1 MSQYVSDEK
10 GEGVQVATNLGWSE
24 FSEWALACSVDDYP
38 WLHHLVTFGFANES
52 GDLAAEIRHALEN
65 SSPAA
70 DVKSVADGLIK
81 YLEAVPDA
89 EIVLISNGMT
99 IEE

>member
-1 MSQYVSDEK
+1 
-10 GEGVQVATNLGWSE
+10 
-24 FSEWALACSVDDYP
+24 
-38 WLHHLVTFGFANES
+38 
-52 GDLAAEIRHALEN
+52 
-65 SSPAA
+65 
-70 DVKSVADGLIK
+70 VKSVADGLIK